1 MHQAAAALHLNGLAL
16 DQRFESV
23 RVEFLFENVL
33 GFNQLRICLKAFEK
47 VVFDEI
53 LSLLH
58 QKLLEFVRKTEGLAH
73 S

>member
-33 GFNQLRICLKAFEK
+33 ALISY
-47 VVFDEI
+47 VYV
-53 LSLLH
+53 
-58 QKLLEFVRKTEGLAH
+58 
-73 S
+73 